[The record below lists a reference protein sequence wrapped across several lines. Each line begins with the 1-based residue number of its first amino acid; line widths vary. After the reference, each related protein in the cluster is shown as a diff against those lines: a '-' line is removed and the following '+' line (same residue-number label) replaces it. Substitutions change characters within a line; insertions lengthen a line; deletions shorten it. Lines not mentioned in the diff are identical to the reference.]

1 MSNFVS
7 LFITTN
13 HIFIGVVYI
22 ILGWIGGSFG
32 FGLSIII
39 RLELSLPG
47 LIVASTVQYNSII
60 TFHGI
65 FMIFFMIMPLLIGG
79 FGNILIPLMLSSSDM
94 IFPRLNAL
102 SLWLI
107 IDSLFFMY
115 LAMLLD
121 GGVNAGWT
129 FYVPLSI
136 MNYYSVDLMLF
147 SLHVAGLSSLL
158 GSINFIITLLKA
170 CNLSILYSSL
180 FLPLFPWS
188 IFFTSLLLILSLPVL
203 AGSIT
208 MIIFDR
214 HFNCSF
220 FDPVRG
226 GSLILFQH
234 LFWFFGHPEAHILIL
249 PAFGLI
255 SDILSKFSQCVIFGR
270 DSMLIALLV
279 IGFLGC
285 IVWGHHMF
293 MVGFDIDTR
302 AYYTSVTSIIAIPTG
317 MKVFNWMATAWSGIG
332 FLSSAMLWV
341 YGFLFHFSFGGFTGL
356 ILANIIIDVVLH
368 DSYFVVSHFHYV
380 LSLGAVYTIFAAF
393 FNYWIIFSS
402 YYWFYDFLGRIHFIS
417 FFISSN
423 LVFFSMHSLGLY
435 GFPRRIFDY
444 YIYFFKFNWLNA
456 FGLVG
461 IFISFSFFIFNCLF
475 SFKLICSYNY
485 YFTST
490 FPSLIITKSIQCY
503 YLLSISTYLFTT
515 LSYYYY
521 FISAYLL
528 PLCLFN
534 LVSSNLSKFCTIYR
548 FYVLLSYYIIISSS
562 YIIVSFLCYW
572 SITFA
577 YFRLNFVIKLI
588 ISSCLFSLLR
598 VKLS

>member
-1 MSNFVS
+1 MTS
-7 LFITTN
+7 LSLSQILITTN
-13 HIFIGVVYI
+13 HIYIGGVYI
-22 ILGWIGGSFG
+22 VSGWIGGSIG

-47 LIVASTVQYNSII
+47 LIICSSIQYNSIL
-60 TFHGI
+60 TMHGI
-65 FMIFFMIMPLLIGG
+65 FMTSFMIMPLLIGG

-102 SLWLI
+102 SLWLV
-107 IDSLFFMY
+107 IDSLFLMV

-136 MNYYSVDLMLF
+136 MNYYSVDLMFF
-147 SLHVAGLSSLL
+147 SLHIAGLSSLL

-170 CNLSILYSSL
+170 CNLSIRYSSL

-188 IFFTSLLLILSLPVL
+188 IFFTSILLVLSIPVL
-203 AGSIT
+203 AGCIT

-214 HFNCSF
+214 HFNTSS

-226 GSLILFQH
+226 GSILLFQH
-234 LFWFFGHPEAHILIL
+234 SFWFFRHPEAYIPIL

-255 SDILSKFSQCVIFGR
+255 SDILSKFSQCIIFGR

-293 MVGFDIDTR
+293 MVGFDINTR
-302 AYYTSVTSIIAIPTG
+302 AYYTSVTAIIAIPTG
-317 MKVFNWMATAWSGIG
+317 MKIMNWLSSIWSGCSYLTTMLYWIIG
-332 FLSSAMLWV
+332 FLYSS
-341 YGFLFHFSFGGFTGL
+341 SFGGFSGL
-356 ILANIIIDVVLH
+356 VLANVVLDVLLH

-380 LSLGAVYTIFAAF
+380 PALGAVYTIYAAF
-393 FNYWIIFSS
+393 YNYWMIFSS
-402 YYWFYDFLGRIHFIS
+402 YFYFHDFIGRIHFMG

-423 LVFFSMHSLGLY
+423 LIFFSMHSLGIF

-444 YIYFFKFNWLNA
+444 PILFFKFSWLNT

-461 IFISFSFFIFNCLF
+461 VVLAIIFFVVG
-475 SFKLICSYNY
+475 LILSRIWTEPN
-485 YFTST
+485 
-490 FPSLIITKSIQCY
+490 IAAANIT
-503 YLLSISTYLFTT
+503 T
-515 LSYYYY
+515 
-521 FISAYLL
+521 A
-528 PLCLFN
+528 
-534 LVSSNLSKFCTIYR
+534 
-548 FYVLLSYYIIISSS
+548 
-562 YIIVSFLCYW
+562 
-572 SITFA
+572 
-577 YFRLNFVIKLI
+577 
-588 ISSCLFSLLR
+588 
-598 VKLS
+598 

>member
-1 MSNFVS
+1 MLLCLVNQNMDYGFN
-7 LFITTN
+7 LNEILITTN
-13 HIFIGVVYI
+13 HIFIGGVYI
-22 ILGWIGGSFG
+22 IAGWIGGSFG

-39 RLELSLPG
+39 RMELSLPG
-47 LIVASTVQYNSII
+47 LIICSSVQYNSII

-79 FGNILIPLMLSSSDM
+79 FGNILIPLMLSSLDM

-102 SLWLI
+102 SLWLV
-107 IDSLFFMY
+107 IDSLFIMF
-115 LAMLLD
+115 LGMLLD

-136 MNYYSVDLMLF
+136 MNYYSVDLMFF

-158 GSINFIITLLKA
+158 GSINFIVTLWKA

-188 IFFTSLLLILSLPVL
+188 IFFTSFLLVLSIPVL
-203 AGSIT
+203 AGCIT

-214 HFNCSF
+214 HFNTSF
-220 FDPVRG
+220 YDPIRG
-226 GSLILFQH
+226 GSLLLFQH
-234 LFWFFGHPEAHILIL
+234 LFWFFGHPEVYILIL

-255 SDILSKFSQCVIFGR
+255 SDILSKFSQCIIFGR
-270 DSMLIALLV
+270 DTMLIAILV

-317 MKVFNWMATAWSGIG
+317 MKIMNWLASIWSGCSFITTTLLWVIG
-332 FLSSAMLWV
+332 FLWN
-341 YGFLFHFSFGGFTGL
+341 FSFGGFSGL
-356 ILANIIIDVVLH
+356 VLSNVVLDVVLH

-380 LSLGAVYTIFAAF
+380 LSLGAVYTIYAAF
-393 FNYWIIFSS
+393 YNYWMIFSS
-402 YYWFYDFLGRIHFIS
+402 YFIVNDFLGRGHFIM

-423 LVFFSMHSLGLY
+423 LIFFSMHSLGIF

-444 YIYFFKFNWLNA
+444 PVLFFRFHWLNS

-461 IFISFSFFIFNCLF
+461 VIFSLFFFISSLLIFNL
-475 SFKLICSYNY
+475 
-485 YFTST
+485 
-490 FPSLIITKSIQCY
+490 
-503 YLLSISTYLFTT
+503 
-515 LSYYYY
+515 
-521 FISAYLL
+521 
-528 PLCLFN
+528 
-534 LVSSNLSKFCTIYR
+534 
-548 FYVLLSYYIIISSS
+548 
-562 YIIVSFLCYW
+562 
-572 SITFA
+572 
-577 YFRLNFVIKLI
+577 RLDCIAL
-588 ISSCLFSLLR
+588 
-598 VKLS
+598 

>member
-1 MSNFVS
+1 MRLLLNHV
-7 LFITTN
+7 FITTN

-22 ILGWIGGSFG
+22 ILGRIGGSFG

-47 LIVASTVQYNSII
+47 LIICSSVQYNSMI

-65 FMIFFMIMPLLIGG
+65 FMILFMIMPLLIGG
-79 FGNILIPLMLSSSDM
+79 FGNILVPLMLSSSDM
-94 IFPRLNAL
+94 VFPRLNAL
-102 SLWLI
+102 SLRLI
-107 IDSLFFMY
+107 IDSLLFMY

-158 GSINFIITLLKA
+158 GSINFIVTLLKS

-214 HFNCSF
+214 HFNTSLL
-220 FDPVRG
+220 DPIRG

-234 LFWFFGHPEAHILIL
+234 LFWFSRHPEVHILIL

-255 SDILSKFSQCVIFGR
+255 SDILSKFSQCIIFGR
-270 DSMLIALLV
+270 DSMLIALLI

-317 MKVFNWMATAWSGIG
+317 MKVFNWMATAWAGIG
-332 FLSSAMLWV
+332 FFTTAILFCW
-341 YGFLFHFSFGGFTGL
+341 GFMFHFSFGGFTGL
-356 ILANIIIDVVLH
+356 ILANIVIDVVPH

-380 LSLGAVYTIFAAF
+380 PSLGAVYTIYAAF

-402 YYWFYDFLGRIHFIS
+402 YYWFYDFLGRIHFTA

-423 LVFFSMHSLGLY
+423 LIFFSMHSLGLY

-444 YIYFFKFNWLNA
+444 FIIFVRYNRFSA

-461 IFISFSFFIFNCLF
+461 IIIPLLFFIS
-475 SFKLICSYNY
+475 
-485 YFTST
+485 
-490 FPSLIITKSIQCY
+490 SLI
-503 YLLSISTYLFTT
+503 
-515 LSYYYY
+515 
-521 FISAYLL
+521 
-528 PLCLFN
+528 
-534 LVSSNLSKFCTIYR
+534 
-548 FYVLLSYYIIISSS
+548 
-562 YIIVSFLCYW
+562 
-572 SITFA
+572 
-577 YFRLNFVIKLI
+577 
-588 ISSCLFSLLR
+588 FS
-598 VKLS
+598 